1 MARCAPGMHCIC
13 LILTIPIQS
22 IHAIL
27 RSSAWSHPVGLAA
40 PSLRAR
46 PLLRRASH
54 RPSEEVQH
62 SHSHF
67 PPVLLEA
74 GRSMAQ
80 SALRF
85 RHDEKHSHVYVIRSF
100 GRAKAFREMTC
111 GILEKL
117 LPCLGVCLLAVAVDD
132 PELETRQ
139 NAGPWKDRMLVG
151 VRGAERQ
158 VAFIDQIMPKGPSFS
173 STLSAWLV
181 MVCPL
186 LAQRSGPI
194 LRCSGHGAGRQ
205 HSQVHGPW

>member
-1 MARCAPGMHCIC
+1 
-13 LILTIPIQS
+13 
-22 IHAIL
+22 
-27 RSSAWSHPVGLAA
+27 
-40 PSLRAR
+40 
-46 PLLRRASH
+46 
-54 RPSEEVQH
+54 
-62 SHSHF
+62 
-67 PPVLLEA
+67 
-74 GRSMAQ
+74 MAQ

-158 VAFIDQIMPKGPSFS
+158 VAFIDQIMPKGAP
-173 STLSAWLV
+173 V
-181 MVCPL
+181 MVLDDNILKFMDRGETLTKGLDDLVGLGFDCMHRVGASVWSVP
-186 LAQRSGPI
+186 ASAPVVRIVRSSCKASHRTKSFKHARIQQKGEV
-194 LRCSGHGAGRQ
+194 RSD
-205 HSQVHGPW
+205 